1 MPLFLLEP
9 EAPGPEWAPWS
20 GVRPIAELR
29 AGAWRIR
36 ERWER
41 ALGVAA
47 TAIVGRH
54 VDGFADVDAPAIL
67 APSAGAGGRRGGGFA
82 AAAWFA
88 PSAGRIS
95 LAPGVR
101 RLTHAGETVACVIA
115 DSAEPRLL
123 ADGPAQEVAGVRLAG
138 AYDLLRA
145 LELLLGDDC
154 AEASGAPAE
163 LPAGTILLGDPD
175 RVVAHGATIEPGVI
189 FDVRNGTVV
198 LEAGA
203 EVRSGTRLEGPCWIG
218 GGARVVGGFVRSSVI
233 GPRCVVRGEI
243 SSSSFIGYANKAH
256 DGFVGHSVIGHW
268 ANLGAGTTT
277 SNLKNTYGPI
287 RLEPAGA
294 RIETGRTFLGSLIGD
309 HAKTA
314 IGTMLATGTVVGAG
328 ASVFGTAN
336 VPKYVPALAWGCAG
350 ERQTEDGF
358 LRTAGRVM
366 PRRDIE
372 FTPARAESLRATYRR
387 LA

>member
-1 MPLFLLEP
+1 VTALYLLEP
-9 EAPGPEWAPWS
+9 ERPGAAWAPWA
-20 GVRPIAELR
+20 GVRPLAELR

-47 TAIVGRH
+47 SGILGSH
-54 VDGFADVDAPAIL
+54 VERFADVDA
-67 APSAGAGGRRGGGFA
+67 APVITTAPEGGFLT
-82 AAAWFA
+82 AAWFA
-88 PSAGRIS
+88 PASGRIV
-95 LAPGVR
+95 LEPHVR
-101 RLTHAGETVACVIA
+101 RLVHQGETVACAIA
-115 DSAEPRLL
+115 RGAPFRL
-123 ADGPAQEVAGVRLAG
+123 DDEGPAQEIAGVRLAG

-145 LELLLGDDC
+145 LEVLLGSDC
-154 AEASGAPAE
+154 EEAVGGGAP
-163 LPAGTILLGDPD
+163 LPPGTIVLGPGE
-175 RVVAHGATIEPGVI
+175 RIVSQGASLEPGIV
-189 FDVRNGTVV
+189 FDVRNGAVV

-218 GGARVVGGFVRSSVI
+218 GGARIVGGFVRGSVI
-233 GPRCVVRGEI
+233 GPRCVVRGEV
-243 SSSSFIGYANKAH
+243 SSSVFVGYANKAH

-287 RLEPAGA
+287 RLEADGA

-314 IGTMLATGTVVGAG
+314 IGTMLPTGTIVGAG
-328 ASVFGTAN
+328 ANVFGGAP
-336 VPKYVPALAWGCAG
+336 VPKHVPPFAWGAGG
-350 ERQTEDGF
+350 ERVSEEGF
-358 LRTAGRVM
+358 LRIAGRVL
-366 PRRDIE
+366 PRRDVQL
-372 FTPARAESLRATYRR
+372 TAEREASLAATYRR

>member
-1 MPLFLLEP
+1 MTALFLLEP
-9 EAPGPEWAPWS
+9 GDPGAAWAPWT
-20 GVRPIAELR
+20 GVRPVAELR

-47 TAIVGRH
+47 SGIIGAH
-54 VDGFADVDAPAIL
+54 VEEFADVDAPEVLRSPA
-67 APSAGAGGRRGGGFA
+67 AGGLI

-88 PSAGRIS
+88 PAAGRIA
-95 LAPGVR
+95 LGPQAR
-101 RLTHAGETVACVIA
+101 RLVHEGETVACLVPPGA
-115 DSAEPRLL
+115 PMRLDDEG
-123 ADGPAQEVAGVRLAG
+123 AAQEVAGVRLVG

-145 LELLLGDDC
+145 LELMLAADCSEALGR
-154 AEASGAPAE
+154 GAT
-163 LPAGTILLGDPD
+163 LPAGTIVLGRDAE
-175 RVVAHGATIEPGVI
+175 VVTQGAMIEPGVV
-189 FDVRNGTVV
+189 FDVRNGPVV

-218 GGARVVGGFVRSSVI
+218 AGARVVGGFVRGSVV
-233 GPRCVVRGEI
+233 GPRSVVRGEV
-243 SSSSFIGYANKAH
+243 SSSIFVGYANKAH
-256 DGFVGHSVIGHW
+256 DGFVGHSVVGHW

-287 RLEPAGA
+287 RLEVNGA

-314 IGTMLATGTVVGAG
+314 IGTMLPTGTIVGAG
-328 ASVFGTAN
+328 ANVFGGAPI
-336 VPKYVPALAWGCAG
+336 PKYVPALAWGPDG
-350 ERQTEDGF
+350 ERVSEEGF
-358 LRTAGRVM
+358 LRVAGRVL

-372 FTPARAESLRATYRR
+372 LTPARRASLAATYRR
-387 LA
+387 LT

>member
-1 MPLFLLEP
+1 MPLYLLEP

-47 TAIVGRH
+47 AAIVGGH
-54 VDGFADVDAPAIL
+54 VDGFADVDAPPIL
-67 APSAGAGGRRGGGFA
+67 APSAGAGGRREGGFA

-95 LAPGVR
+95 LAPGGR
-101 RLTHAGETVACVIA
+101 RLTHAGETVACVIV
-115 DSAEPRLL
+115 DGAEPRLVTE
-123 ADGPAQEVAGVRLAG
+123 GPAQEVAGVRLDG

-154 AEASGAPAE
+154 AEASGTAAE

-189 FDVRNGTVV
+189 FDVRNGAVV

-314 IGTMLATGTVVGAG
+314 IGTMLATGTVIGAG
-328 ASVFGTAN
+328 ANVFGTAT
-336 VPKYVPALAWGCAG
+336 VPKYVPGLAWGCAG
-350 ERQTEDGF
+350 ERLTEDGF

>member
-1 MPLFLLEP
+1 VSALYLLEP
-9 EAPGPEWAPWS
+9 ERPGAEWAPWT

-41 ALGVAA
+41 ALGVGASG
-47 TAIVGRH
+47 IVGTH
-54 VDGFADVDAPAIL
+54 VEGFVDVDAPAVVPA
-67 APSAGAGGRRGGGFA
+67 APDGSFL

-88 PSAGRIS
+88 PAAGRI
-95 LAPGVR
+95 APGPGVR
-101 RLTHAGETVACVIA
+101 RLVHDGETVACIA
-115 DSAEPRLL
+115 TGSAVRLDD
-123 ADGPAQEVAGVRLAG
+123 AGPAQEIDGVRLRG

-145 LELLLGDDC
+145 LELLLGPDC
-154 AEASGAPAE
+154 SDAGEGGAQLPPGTIVLGPAE
-163 LPAGTILLGDPD
+163 RI
-175 RVVAHGATIEPGVI
+175 VSQGAIIEPGVV
-189 FDVRNGTVV
+189 FDVRAGGVV

-203 EVRSGTRLEGPCWIG
+203 EVRSGTRLEGPCWVV
-218 GGARVVGGFVRSSVI
+218 GGARIVGGFVRGSVI
-233 GPRCVVRGEI
+233 GPRCVVRGEV
-243 SSSSFIGYANKAH
+243 SSSVFVGYANKAH

-287 RLEPAGA
+287 RLEADGA

-314 IGTMLATGTVVGAG
+314 IGTMLPTGTIIGAG
-328 ASVFGTAN
+328 ANVFGDSS
-336 VPKYVPALAWGCAG
+336 VPKHVLPFAWGANG
-350 ERQTEDGF
+350 ERVSEEGF
-358 LRTAGRVM
+358 LRVAGRVL
-366 PRRDIE
+366 PRRE
-372 FTPARAESLRATYRR
+372 VELTAERAASLAATYRR